1 MANEIGNIW
10 QVVPKEMLTRL
21 AEPLDAEAALASA

>member
-1 MANEIGNIW
+1 LGHVW

-21 AEPLDAEAALASA
+21 AEPLEVAA

>member
-21 AEPLDAEAALASA
+21 AEPLDAEPLQVTA